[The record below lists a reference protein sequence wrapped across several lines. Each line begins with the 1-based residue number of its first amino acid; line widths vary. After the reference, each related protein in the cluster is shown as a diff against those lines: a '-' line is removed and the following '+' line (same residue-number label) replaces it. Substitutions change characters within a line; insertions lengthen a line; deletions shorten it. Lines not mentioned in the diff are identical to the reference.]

1 MLTPSTFS
9 SILRDGRAVGNH
21 VKVLSW
27 TKISIRHLQT
37 PSLQKIL
44 LENGP
49 WLSNGKLSEAGNKKI
64 RVEISIP
71 PFPTTHTFI
80 DSWLACNWCF
90 LASSSSCFFNAPARS
105 RSRLGQIP
113 FSVESRH
120 SLFSISLL
128 FPLFK
133 IFENVNGCFLHHS
146 RKHRNRMVVPEC
158 P

>member
-1 MLTPSTFS
+1 MKCWLHPLSLLFHGMEGQLATMWKFS
-9 SILRDGRAVGNH
+9 HGRKLVFAIFKLHHFKNFYWKMGLGCPTENCLMPVI
-21 VKVLSW
+21 K
-27 TKISIRHLQT
+27 K
-37 PSLQKIL
+37 
-44 LENGP
+44 LE
-49 WLSNGKLSEAGNKKI
+49 WKF
-64 RVEISIP
+64 
-71 PFPTTHTFI
+71 PFPPSPPLIH
-80 DSWLACNWCF
+80 SWLACNWCF